1 MAVSLIV
8 VCTAASLAAADF
20 GTPEEA
26 KAMLEKAVAAVKQD
40 KAKALD
46 AFNAG
51 EAGFKDRD
59 LLCGAPTRRKRTNKV
74 SRRREQRLTFL
85 PSPI

>member
-1 MAVSLIV
+1 MSLIV

-26 KAMLEKAVAAVKQD
+26 KAMLEKAVAAVKQ
-40 KAKALD
+40 D

>member
-1 MAVSLIV
+1 MCLEPNRSFHGRFIWQLL
-8 VCTAASLAAADF
+8 TS
-20 GTPEEA
+20 GTSQRKT

-59 LLCGAPTRRKRTNKV
+59 LMCGAPTRQTA
-74 SRRREQRLTFL
+74 S
-85 PSPI
+85 